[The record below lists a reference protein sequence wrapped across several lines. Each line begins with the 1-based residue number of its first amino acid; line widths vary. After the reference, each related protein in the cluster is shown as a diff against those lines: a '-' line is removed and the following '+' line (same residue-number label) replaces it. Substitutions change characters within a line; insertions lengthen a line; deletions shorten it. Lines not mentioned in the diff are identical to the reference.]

1 MFKIK
6 VAICDDEKIICN
18 HILNILKEESK
29 IIGEKIEFDIYNS
42 AEEMLAKIDNYGVE
56 NYIIFLDIMLEGM
69 NGVELGKL
77 LKQINENVQ
86 IVFITS
92 SMDFVLDGYDVG
104 AYNYLLKPLDETKL
118 RKVFSDLVL
127 KNIKVK
133 KEIFT
138 VTKKAEII
146 NFEISDI
153 LYFEINNRILTL
165 YYEGGSIEF
174 YEKIEDIQ
182 KQLEDKN
189 FIRPHRSYLVNL
201 EHVFK
206 VTKNEVILKNGKAI
220 KISRLKVAQIK
231 EEFMEFIYS
240 EK

>member
-1 MFKIK
+1 VFKIK